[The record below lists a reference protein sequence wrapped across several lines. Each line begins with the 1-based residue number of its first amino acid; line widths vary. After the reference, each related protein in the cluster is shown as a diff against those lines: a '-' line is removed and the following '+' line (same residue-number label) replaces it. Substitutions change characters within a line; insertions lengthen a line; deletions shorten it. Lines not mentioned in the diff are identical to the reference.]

1 MGRIGLLDSVSRD
14 FRDLSRRKMYFSA
27 EFKKYL
33 NGLLFTT
40 MTTEGKIRD
49 DYGRAYIDLVT
60 KTKFHKVI
68 STF

>member
-1 MGRIGLLDSVSRD
+1 MQKFEKKYDDLLF
-14 FRDLSRRKMYFSA
+14 FRA

-49 DYGRAYIDLVT
+49 DYGRSYIDLVT
-60 KTKFHKVI
+60 KTKFHKVRRFI
-68 STF
+68 DKIAPI